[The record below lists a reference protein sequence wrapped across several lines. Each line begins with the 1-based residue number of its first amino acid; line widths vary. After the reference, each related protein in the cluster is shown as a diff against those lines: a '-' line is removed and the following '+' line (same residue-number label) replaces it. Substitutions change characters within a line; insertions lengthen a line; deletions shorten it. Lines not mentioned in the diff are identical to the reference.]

1 MKKLI
6 MSVMAIS
13 IMGLV
18 SASGFAQ
25 GKNLKEQ
32 VTFNE
37 KIWVNTTAIE
47 RGEYLVKYDANTGE
61 ITILNGKKVIATAKA
76 TVKTNDKA
84 FTSDALL
91 TVTTPEGTKLT
102 GLRLG
107 GQHEE
112 IMITDMA
119 AEMSKANQ

>member
-6 MSVMAIS
+6 MSLMAVS

-18 SASGFAQ
+18 SFSGFAQ
-25 GKNLKEQ
+25 GKNLKEE

-37 KIWVNTTAIE
+37 KLWVNNTAVE
-47 RGEYLVKYDANTGE
+47 RGDYLVKYDANTGE
-61 ITILNGKKVIATAKA
+61 ITILDGKKVVATAKA
-76 TVKTNDKA
+76 TVRTNDKA

-91 TVTTPEGTKLT
+91 ITTTPEGNKVT
-102 GLRLG
+102 GFRLG

-112 IMITDMA
+112 IMITEMA
-119 AEMSKANQ
+119 TEMSKANQ

>member
-6 MSVMAIS
+6 MSLMAVS

-18 SASGFAQ
+18 SVGGFAQ

-32 VTFNE
+32 VTFRE
-37 KIWVNTTAIE
+37 KLWVNTTAVE
-47 RGEYLVKYDANTGE
+47 PGNYVVKFDANTGE
-61 ITILNGKKVIATAKA
+61 VTILNGKKVVATAKA
-76 TVKTNDKA
+76 TVKTNDKSA
-84 FTSDALL
+84 TSDALM
-91 TVTTPEGTKLT
+91 TNTTSAGTKLT
-102 GLRLG
+102 GLRFG

-112 IMITDMA
+112 IMITDIS